1 MTNEMKASVEKY
13 LKAREEI
20 SFKYDAIGRK
30 MWYRSTFVK
39 LSDGTSFWNES
50 PDHKITKAFA
60 QMFLKAYDLTVD
72 EFVAAEK
79 AYYKALKANFAE
91 ETATDAQETETEVEA
106 DVEDYAVTVEAQNV
120 AIDAETELANTTAKV
135 EENTNTAEAQLYS
148 NIDINTKTAKFA
160 ASKIITI
167 TQYNTLCT
175 WAEKVSNGQ
184 LDAVIQIKTHLNEW
198 LGYNVVIEEEV
209 IHNIELDYMNGFR
222 LYLAQ
227 FPFVVKDDA
236 GYFHKLY
243 FHTLND
249 TNEIK
254 CYLAEIPS
262 DEATILNA
270 ALETNDEEIKAEV
283 KATETKVEVKNDRIA
298 ELKGARVNLVKAINN
313 ALKGHFINHNGEF
326 IAADD
331 AGYTTVGADALH
343 PAFEHLYRLED
354 GKYVEVDEKAINAFS
369 HLEIELGCVIGAI
382 HAEIARNAVK
392 FVSGKWY
399 ASDEYVAE
407 GEEPY
412 KYLILKRTAKTVT
425 VYNQDQDDWNAL
437 KSYDANDEIDGEFDC
452 IFRKKIQFD
461 ERGEYVDWEDEEGE
475 LVQVFA
481 KNETEP
487 PTDDDDN
494 NDGNDDEDN
503 EETDNG
509 EESTNVEVENNV
521 EEVKEDE
528 PKFEV
533 GKTYYIN
540 VDGKPFTLKVEARTQ
555 KMLTGTTINGT
566 RKYHVCDTIFGDY
579 VATDLRDEFGNAEMI
594 WAANEYKPEVE
605 ATELSDELID
615 EYIISEEA
623 QTVAL
628 RAELYNAE
636 RAKGNYSYDLNGEH
650 VFFENNQITRI
661 DATRTIGMLFSRNNG
676 KKQFFTVATQCGRMI
691 QGSMKAIA
699 ASKVSERYMAKEKA
713 KAQGEFFHNFF
724 NAYQNNGGFFEVITE
739 IVYADGYDHTF
750 ERQFDYFNQ
759 AQEFVGEVKKV
770 IGDNPTQIFI
780 KRNQQGGQWFYH
792 LDKNGTEHNNKPE
805 TLFFQIFPKNIQER
819 IDELKAA
826 IDDNQQALD
835 QLRDNPDFIRIRQN
849 LMEARDDLKKA
860 VEYYEFILH
869 EKEPCRPFTVEE
881 DAKILT
887 GIIED
892 FKAQRENA
900 TDPAEIAELDKN
912 ITDVIKERQDTIQKR
927 MNAIVEER
935 NDICDELDEAD
946 GNSEVPQAW
955 IDSREGRLK
964 TLRAEYGRLFELRE
978 KFRREVPRPNSK
990 PPEPEEIQKR
1000 MSAIVEEREEL
1011 YDALDEAEANEEY
1024 SQNWIDYLEEELEK
1038 LRDEYDKLW
1047 ARLEGIKT
1055 KSNVA

>member
-1 MTNEMKASVEKY
+1 MKKVQTIEARFRKEELEVEFELGKLEERYNNAKKIIRYRVNSKGTKCWSVY
-13 LKAREEI
+13 
-20 SFKYDAIGRK
+20 
-30 MWYRSTFVK
+30 
-39 LSDGTSFWNES
+39 GT
-50 PDHKITKAFA
+50 
-60 QMFLKAYDLTVD
+60 Y
-72 EFVAAEK
+72 AEK
-79 AYYKALKANFAE
+79 TNLDDRGILTSTAKIGWHAVKAE
-91 ETATDAQETETEVEA
+91 EANLQLAQECGITLVDFVNIEEFFKERETRNINAETEVKA

-120 AIDAETELANTTAKV
+120 AIDAETELANT
-135 EENTNTAEAQLYS
+135 
-148 NIDINTKTAKFA
+148 A
-160 ASKIITI
+160 A
-167 TQYNTLCT
+167 
-175 WAEKVSNGQ
+175 
-184 LDAVIQIKTHLNEW
+184 
-198 LGYNVVIEEEV
+198 
-209 IHNIELDYMNGFR
+209 
-222 LYLAQ
+222 
-227 FPFVVKDDA
+227 
-236 GYFHKLY
+236 
-243 FHTLND
+243 
-249 TNEIK
+249 
-254 CYLAEIPS
+254 
-262 DEATILNA
+262 
-270 ALETNDEEIKAEV
+270 
-283 KATETKVEVKNDRIA
+283 KVEVKSDRIT
-298 ELKGARVNLVKAINN
+298 ELKAKSKELWEKFRASLQGYYVKSNGN
-313 ALKGHFINHNGEF
+313 FFSTDKALDFTTFLDNEYDWLYRKDDNGE
-326 IAADD
+326 
-331 AGYTTVGADALH
+331 
-343 PAFEHLYRLED
+343 
-354 GKYVEVDEKAINAFS
+354 YVEISVEEFDKINRI
-369 HLEIELGCVIGAI
+369 EIELNVVNNGIN
-382 HAEIARNAVK
+382 AEIARNAVK
-392 FVSGKWY
+392 FVAGKWY
-399 ASDEYVAE
+399 TDSE
-407 GEEPY
+407 GC
-412 KYLILKRTAKTVT
+412 KYLILKRTAKIVT

-503 EETDNG
+503 EEIDNG

-615 EYIISEEA
+615 EYIISEAA
-623 QTVAL
+623 QTEAL

-699 ASKVSERYMAKEKA
+699 ASKVAERYMAKEKA
-713 KAQGEFFHNFF
+713 KAQGEFFRNFF

-739 IVYADGYDHTF
+739 IVYADGNDHAFTKGF
-750 ERQFDYFNQ
+750 EYFNQ
-759 AQEFVGEVKKV
+759 AQEFVSEVKKV
-770 IGDNPTQIFI
+770 IDDNPTQIFI
-780 KRNQQGGQWFYH
+780 KRNQQGGKLFYH
-792 LDKNGTEHNNKPE
+792 RQTDGTETYYLPN
-805 TLFFQIFPKNIQER
+805 TLPAPTAVHER

-849 LMEARDDLKKA
+849 LMEARDYLEKA
-860 VEYYEFILH
+860 IEYYEFILH

-881 DAKILT
+881 DAEILT

-946 GNSEVPQAW
+946 GNSEVPQAR

-978 KFRREVPRPNSK
+978 KFRREVPRPNQKFFENYELVEIEYFAGGSRECW
-990 PPEPEEIQKR
+990 EPINAK
-1000 MSAIVEEREEL
+1000 
-1011 YDALDEAEANEEY
+1011 
-1024 SQNWIDYLEEELEK
+1024 K
-1038 LRDEYDKLW
+1038 
-1047 ARLEGIKT
+1047 
-1055 KSNVA
+1055 